1 MIITK
6 DFVFIHMP
14 KTGGTF
20 VHGIFKKIIAKYKK
34 NNPLQ
39 WYINRLGFKMNFL
52 IPTYQKLDNITYYP
66 YPNKAVVGQHAGVS
80 FIPIKYRNLPII
92 SVKRDPVKKFESAY
106 YYRWWERFPTL
117 TIMELEELFPH
128 YPNITIEN
136 YFELAYNVEMKKF
149 FNNDFREDIGVLSW
163 QFIRMYSTDPFYVY
177 NNITQ
182 QNYSEFIKTY
192 FVNVQF
198 FEMNTL
204 GNDLEAYIRTT
215 RFSEYSDFF
224 KTNERIYPPG
234 SNIRERPEK
243 ISNYLT
249 EKVMNRE
256 WILYNYFPEYK
267 L

>member
-34 NNPLQ
+34 NNALH
-39 WYINRLGFKMNFL
+39 WYANRLALKMNL
-52 IPTYQKLDNITYYP
+52 AIPIYQKIDTIKYYEH
-66 YPNKAVVGQHAGVS
+66 PNNPVVGQHAGVS
-80 FIPIKYRNLPII
+80 FIPTKYRMLPVI
-92 SVKRDPVKKFESAY
+92 SVKRDPVKKFISAY

-117 TIMELEELFPH
+117 SITELELLFPH
-128 YPNITIEN
+128 YPDITIEE
-136 YFELAYNVEMKKF
+136 YFKLAYDIEMKKF
-149 FNNDFREDIGVLSW
+149 FESDFREDIGVLSW
-163 QFIRMYSTDPFYVY
+163 QFIRMYSTDPLYVY

-182 QNYSEFIKTY
+182 QNYSEFVKTY

-204 GNDLEAYIRTT
+204 NSDFEAYIKTT
-215 RFSEYSDFF
+215 SFSEYSDFF
-224 KTNERIYPPG
+224 ETSERIYPPG
-234 SNIRERPEK
+234 SNIKKRSEK
-243 ISNYLT
+243 ISNELSET
-249 EKVMNRE
+249 LMSRE
-256 WILYNYFPEYK
+256 WLLYNFFPEYK